1 MRVGRFAFGALA
13 CVLVLSG
20 CAVLGGGSKPLDTFE
35 LTAAPVASAP
45 HGKTRRQV
53 LVAEPTALKALD
65 SESIVVKPSAKSI
78 QYLGGA
84 QWADRLPRI
93 VQARLAETLQRSG
106 RFGGVGRPGDGLAID
121 YQILTD
127 IRSFEVR
134 LDGGKRAEVQLFV
147 QVLNDRNGVVR
158 ASRLFTAAA
167 PVSGEGADAFVAG
180 LDSAF
185 HKSALDI
192 LDWLSPL
199 M

>member
-1 MRVGRFAFGALA
+1 M
-13 CVLVLSG
+13 LVLSG

-35 LTAAPVASAP
+35 LTAVSPAAGDART
-45 HGKTRRQV
+45 TRRQV

-121 YQILTD
+121 YQVLTD

-134 LDGGKRAEVQLFV
+134 LDGGNRAEVQLFV

-158 ASRLFTAAA
+158 ASRLFTATA
-167 PVSGEGADAFVAG
+167 PVSGEGADALVAG

-185 HKSALDI
+185 HKAALEI
-192 LDWLSPL
+192 VDWLTPL
-199 M
+199 I

>member
-1 MRVGRFAFGALA
+1 M
-13 CVLVLSG
+13 LVLSG

-35 LTAAPVASAP
+35 LTAASPGTAHART
-45 HGKTRRQV
+45 TRRQV
-53 LVAEPTALKALD
+53 LVAEPKALKALD
-65 SESIVVKPSAKSI
+65 SENIVVKPSAKSI

-106 RFGGVGRPGDGLAID
+106 RFGGVGLPGDGLAID

-134 LDGGKRAEVQLFV
+134 LDGGDRAEVELFV
-147 QVLNDRNGVVR
+147 QVINDRNGVVR

-167 PVSGEGADAFVAG
+167 PVSGEGGDAFVAG
-180 LDSAF
+180 LDAAF
-185 HKSALDI
+185 HKVALEI
-192 LDWLSPL
+192 VDWVSPL
-199 M
+199 I

>member
-1 MRVGRFAFGALA
+1 M
-13 CVLVLSG
+13 LVLSG

-35 LTAAPVASAP
+35 LTAASPASHARAA
-45 HGKTRRQV
+45 RRQV

-65 SESIVVKPSAKSI
+65 SESIVIKPSPKSI

-93 VQARLAETLQRSG
+93 VQAKLAETLQRSG
-106 RFGGVGRPGDGLAID
+106 RFAGVGRPGDGLAID

-134 LDGGKRAEVQLFV
+134 LDGGARAEVELYV

-167 PVSGEGADAFVAG
+167 PVSGQGADAFVAG
-180 LDSAF
+180 LDGAF
-185 HKSALDI
+185 HKAALEI
-192 LDWLSPL
+192 VDWLTPL
-199 M
+199 I